1 MNQRGF
7 TLIEVMIVVVVIAI
21 LAAIA
26 YPSYTDYISRSRR
39 TDAKSALTTAAQAM
53 EKFYTERMSYNG
65 AVLGTIAPTSS
76 PDGFYDISF
85 DSAPASGTP
94 CSGTALTNT
103 DANAFRLCAT
113 PTGRQASDGC
123 GIFSLSN
130 TGARSPTTDRC
141 WN

>member
-1 MNQRGF
+1 
-7 TLIEVMIVVVVIAI
+7 MIVVVVIAI

-53 EKFYTERMSYNG
+53 EKFYTERMTFNG

-76 PDGFYDISF
+76 PDGFYEISF
-85 DSAPASGTP
+85 DTTPGSGSGTE

-103 DANAFRLCAT
+103 NANLFRLCAT

-130 TGARSPTTDRC
+130 TGARTPTTDRC

>member
-53 EKFYTERMSYNG
+53 EKFYTERMTYNG

-85 DSAPASGTP
+85 DTDPVTGTCSA
-94 CSGTALTNT
+94 TALTNT
-103 DANAFRLCAT
+103 NPNAFKLCAT

-123 GIFSLSN
+123 GNFSLSN

>member
-1 MNQRGF
+1 
-7 TLIEVMIVVVVIAI
+7 
-21 LAAIA
+21 
-26 YPSYTDYISRSRR
+26 
-39 TDAKSALTTAAQAM
+39 M
-53 EKFYTERMSYNG
+53 EKFYTERMTYNG

-85 DSAPASGTP
+85 DTDPVTGTCSA
-94 CSGTALTNT
+94 TALTNT
-103 DANAFRLCAT
+103 NPNAFKLCAT

>member
-26 YPSYTDYISRSRR
+26 YPSYLEYISRSRR

-53 EKFYTERMSYNG
+53 EKFYTERMTYNG
-65 AVLGTIAPTSS
+65 AVIGTVAPAVS
-76 PDGFYDISF
+76 PDGFYTISF
-85 DSAPASGTP
+85 DTTSSGGTA
-94 CSGTALTNT
+94 CSGETTTNPS
-103 DANAFRLCAT
+103 ANAFRLCAT
-113 PTGRQASDGC
+113 PIGAQATDSC
-123 GIFSLSN
+123 GVFSLSN
-130 TGARSPTTDRC
+130 TGERTPTTNRC